1 MNLNKRQKQ
10 VQKSLLNSELE
21 VIKELEKSYQQ
32 AVKDINRVIASLM
45 ARKDTENLQGIIYQI
60 KYQRALKSELEGF
73 LNVLHTR
80 NYTLID
86 NYLKECYKNG
96 HIGTLFDLQG
106 QGVPLMLPLNQEQM
120 ISAITLNSKLSAPLY
135 NSLGF
140 NIDFLKTSVRMEIS
154 RGIAQALSYQEIARN
169 IKNTTNVDYN
179 KSLRIAKTEGHRIQN
194 ESAYNVQ
201 KRAIEKGADI
211 VKQWDSTLDGKT
223 RPAHRALDG
232 QIVGVDEYFKSESGY
247 KALYP
252 GSFGVPSE
260 DCNCRCVLL
269 QRAKWAL
276 TDEEFTKMNGKTNEL
291 QHFESVDDY
300 NTFKKYFYERN
311 GVK

>member
-1 MNLNKRQKQ
+1 MNKRQKQ
-10 VQKSLLNSELE
+10 VQQSLLKSELE
-21 VIKELEKSYQQ
+21 VIEELEKSYQK
-32 AVKDINRVIASLM
+32 AIDDINRVITSLL
-45 ARKDTENLQGIIYQI
+45 ARKDTENLQAIIYQV
-60 KYQRALKSELEGF
+60 KYQNALKKELEGF

-86 NYLKECYKNG
+86 NYLKDCYINS

-106 QGVPLMLPLNQEQM
+106 QGIPLILPLDQEQM

-135 NSLGF
+135 NALGY
-140 NIDFLKTSVRMEIS
+140 NVDYLKTSVRQEIS
-154 RGIAQALSYQEIARN
+154 RGIAQSLSYQEIARN

-179 KSLRIAKTEGHRIQN
+179 KSLRIAKTEGHRIQC

-201 KRAIEKGADI
+201 LRAKEKGADI

-223 RPAHRALDG
+223 RPTHRLLDG
-232 QIVGVDEYFKSESGY
+232 QIVDVDGYFKSDSGY

-252 GSFGVPSE
+252 GDFGVPSE
-260 DCNCRCVLL
+260 DCNCRCALL

-276 TDEEFTKMNGKTNEL
+276 NDEEFTKMNGKTNEL

-300 NTFKKYFYERN
+300 NKFKSIFWEVTNK
-311 GVK
+311 

>member
-1 MNLNKRQKQ
+1 MNKRQKQ
-10 VQKSLLNSELE
+10 VQQSLLNSEIGVLNALE
-21 VIKELEKSYQQ
+21 ESYQK
-32 AVKDINRVIASLM
+32 ALNDINGVIAKLL
-45 ARKDTENLQGIIYQI
+45 ARKDTENLQAIIYQL
-60 KYQRALKSELEGF
+60 KYQRLLKSEIEGF
-73 LNVLHTR
+73 LNALHTR
-80 NYTLID
+80 NYQLID
-86 NYLKECYKNG
+86 DYLKDCYENA

-135 NSLGF
+135 NALGF
-140 NIDFLKTSVRMEIS
+140 NIEYLKTSVRMEIS
-154 RGIAQALSYQEIARN
+154 RGIAQELSYQEIARN

-201 KRAIEKGADI
+201 VRAKQKGADI

-223 RPAHRALDG
+223 RPTHRMLDG
-232 QIVGVDEYFKSESGY
+232 QIVEVDGYFKSESGN

-252 GSFGVPSE
+252 GAFGVPSE
-260 DCNCRCVLL
+260 DCNCRCALL

-276 TDEEFTKMNGKTNEL
+276 SDEDFTKMNGDTNEL
-291 QHFESVDDY
+291 QHFENVDDY
-300 NTFKKYFYERN
+300 DKFKNIFWEVTK
-311 GVK
+311 K

>member
-1 MNLNKRQKQ
+1 MNKRQKQ
-10 VQKSLLNSELE
+10 VQQSLLKDELE

-32 AVKDINRVIASLM
+32 AVNDIDRVITSLL
-45 ARKDTENLQGIIYQI
+45 ARKDTENLQAIIYQV
-60 KYQRALKSELEGF
+60 KYQNALKKELEAF
-73 LNVLHTR
+73 LNVLHTM

-86 NYLKECYKNG
+86 NYLKDCYINS

-106 QGVPLMLPLNQEQM
+106 QGIPLILPLDQEQM
-120 ISAITLNSKLSAPLY
+120 ISAITLNSKLSYPLY
-135 NSLGF
+135 NTLGF
-140 NIDFLKTSVRMEIS
+140 NIDFLKTSVRQEIS
-154 RGIAQALSYQEIARN
+154 RGIAQSLSYQEISRN

-179 KSLRIAKTEGHRIQN
+179 KSLRIAKTEGHRIQC

-201 KRAIEKGADI
+201 VRAKQKGADI

-223 RPAHRALDG
+223 RPSHRMLDG
-232 QIVGVDEYFKSESGY
+232 QIVDVDDYFKSDSGY

-252 GSFGVPSE
+252 GDFGVPSE
-260 DCNCRCVLL
+260 DCNCRCALL

-276 TDEEFTKMNGKTNEL
+276 SDEEFTKMNGKTNEL

-300 NTFKKYFYERN
+300 NKFKSIFWEVTK
-311 GVK
+311 K

>member
-1 MNLNKRQKQ
+1 MNKRQKQ
-10 VQKSLLNSELE
+10 VQQSLLKSELE
-21 VIKELEKSYQQ
+21 VIEKLEKSYQK
-32 AVKDINRVIASLM
+32 AIDDINRVITSLL
-45 ARKDTENLQGIIYQI
+45 ARKETENLQAIIYQV
-60 KYQRALKSELEGF
+60 KYQNALKKELEGF
-73 LNVLHTR
+73 LSVLHTR

-86 NYLKECYKNG
+86 NYLKDCYENA

-106 QGVPLMLPLNQEQM
+106 QGIPLMLPLNQEQM

-135 NSLGF
+135 NALGY
-140 NIDFLKTSVRMEIS
+140 NIDFLKTSVRQEIS
-154 RGIAQALSYQEIARN
+154 RGIAQALSYQEMARN

-179 KSLRIAKTEGHRIQN
+179 KSLRIAKTEGHRIQC

-201 KRAIEKGADI
+201 VRAKQKGADI
-211 VKQWDSTLDGKT
+211 VKQWDSTLDSKT
-223 RPAHRALDG
+223 RPSHRMLDG
-232 QIVGVDEYFKSESGY
+232 QIVDVDDYFKSDSGY

-252 GSFGVPSE
+252 GDFGVPSE

-269 QRAKWAL
+269 QRAKWEL

-300 NTFKKYFYERN
+300 NKFKSIFWEVTK
-311 GVK
+311 

>member
-1 MNLNKRQKQ
+1 MNKRQKQ
-10 VQKSLLNSELE
+10 VQQSLLKSELE
-21 VIKELEKSYQQ
+21 VIEELEKSYQK
-32 AVKDINRVIASLM
+32 AIDDINRVIASLL
-45 ARKDTENLQGIIYQI
+45 ARKDTENLQAIIYQV
-60 KYQRALKSELEGF
+60 KYQNALKKELEGF

-86 NYLKECYKNG
+86 NYLKDCYINS

-106 QGVPLMLPLNQEQM
+106 QGIPLILSLDQEQM

-154 RGIAQALSYQEIARN
+154 RGIAQSLSYQEIARN

-179 KSLRIAKTEGHRIQN
+179 KSLRIAKTEGHRIQC

-201 KRAIEKGADI
+201 VRAKEKGADI
-211 VKQWDSTLDGKT
+211 VKQWDSTLDEKT
-223 RPAHRALDG
+223 RPTHRLLDG
-232 QIVGVDEYFKSESGY
+232 QIVDVDGYFKSDSGY

-252 GSFGVPSE
+252 GDFGVPSE
-260 DCNCRCVLL
+260 DCNCRCALL

-276 TDEEFTKMNGKTNEL
+276 NDEEFTKMNGKINEL

-300 NTFKKYFYERN
+300 NKFKSIFWEVTK
-311 GVK
+311 

>member
-1 MNLNKRQKQ
+1 MNKRQKQ

-21 VIKELEKSYQQ
+21 VIKDLEKSYQQ
-32 AVKDINRVIASLM
+32 AVKDIDAVIASLM
-45 ARKDTENLQGIIYQI
+45 ARKDTENLQAIIYQI
-60 KYQRALKSELEGF
+60 KYQKALKSELEAL

-86 NYLKECYKNG
+86 NYLKDCYENA

-106 QGVPLMLPLNQEQM
+106 QGVPLILPLNQEKM

-135 NSLGF
+135 NTLGF
-140 NIDFLKTSVRMEIS
+140 NIDFLKISVRQEIS
-154 RGIAQALSYQEIARN
+154 RGIAQELSYQEIARN

-179 KSLRIAKTEGHRIQN
+179 KSLRIAKTEGHRIQQ
-194 ESAYNVQ
+194 ESTYNVQ
-201 KRAIEKGADI
+201 VEAIKKGANV

-223 RPAHRALDG
+223 RDTHRMLDG

-252 GSFGVPSE
+252 GGFGVASE
-260 DCNCRCVLL
+260 DVHCRCVLL

-276 TDEEFTKMNGKTNEL
+276 SDEEFTKMNGKTNEL
-291 QHFESVDDY
+291 QHFENVDDY
-300 NTFKKYFYERN
+300 KKFKELFW
-311 GVK
+311 GVNK

>member
-1 MNLNKRQKQ
+1 MNRRQKM
-10 VQKSLLNSELE
+10 VQQSLLNSELE
-21 VIKELEKSYQQ
+21 VIKELEKSYTQ
-32 AVKDINRVIASLM
+32 AVKDIDSVITSLM
-45 ARKDTENLQGIIYQI
+45 ARKDTENLQAIIYQI
-60 KYQRALKSELEGF
+60 KYQQALKRELEGF

-86 NYLKECYKNG
+86 NYLKDCYKDS

-106 QGVPLMLPLNQEQM
+106 QGVPLMLPLDQEQM

-154 RGIAQALSYQEIARN
+154 RGIAQELSYQEIARN

-179 KSLRIAKTEGHRIQN
+179 KTLRIAKTEGHRIQN

-252 GSFGVPSE
+252 GDFGVPSE

>member
-1 MNLNKRQKQ
+1 MNKRQKQ
-10 VQKSLLNSELE
+10 VQQSLLNSELE
-21 VIKELEKSYQQ
+21 VIKELEKSYKQ
-32 AVKDINRVIASLM
+32 AIKDINRVISDLL
-45 ARKDTENLQGIIYQI
+45 ARKDTENLQAIIYQV
-60 KYQRALKSELEGF
+60 KYQNALKKELEGF
-73 LNVLHTR
+73 LSVLHTR

-86 NYLKECYKNG
+86 NYLKDCYTNS

-106 QGVPLMLPLNQEQM
+106 QGIPLILPLDQEQM

-135 NSLGF
+135 NALGY
-140 NIDFLKTSVRMEIS
+140 NIDFLKTNVRMEIS
-154 RGIAQALSYQEIARN
+154 RGIAQSLSYQEIARN

-201 KRAIEKGADI
+201 VRAKEKGANI
-211 VKQWDSTLDGKT
+211 IKQWDSTLDSRT
-223 RPAHRALDG
+223 RESHQKLDG
-232 QIVGVDEYFKSESGY
+232 EMVNVNEKFSNGL
-247 KALYP
+247 LYP
-252 GSFGVPSE
+252 GDSNGTASE
-260 DCNCRCVLL
+260 VVNCRCTLL

-300 NTFKKYFYERN
+300 DKFKNIFWEVTNK
-311 GVK
+311 